1 MSMRKEIGL
10 PAPVRVT
17 LGSIEVMRVGA
28 WGPGHLQSS
37 AASPR
42 RLGRAGLKYSYLDQE
57 GMSGSP
63 EGGLGSRSSNVPLC
77 HSWHMELEEPQW
89 PPLPHLKQG
98 PSGFLSLLADGG
110 LEPCRT
116 VAKRWYLA

>member
-1 MSMRKEIGL
+1 MAPVSVRKEVGL
-10 PAPVRVT
+10 SCTVRIT
-17 LGSIEVMRVGA
+17 LGSVEVMRVGA

-77 HSWHMELEEPQW
+77 HSWNMDLEGTLALGMSGPGAFFATFEAGLRW
-89 PPLPHLKQG
+89 PPFFVG
-98 PSGFLSLLADGG
+98 
-110 LEPCRT
+110 
-116 VAKRWYLA
+116 